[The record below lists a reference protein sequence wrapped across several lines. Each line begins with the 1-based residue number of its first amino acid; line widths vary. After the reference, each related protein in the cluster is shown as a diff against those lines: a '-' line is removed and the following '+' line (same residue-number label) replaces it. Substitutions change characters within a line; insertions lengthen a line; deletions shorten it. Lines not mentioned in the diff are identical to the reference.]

1 MRYYSFS
8 IFADANDIKEN
19 AAVNLK
25 NYDYDSPI
33 AAMNQY
39 MYRNVKN
46 GLIFFAYREEE
57 NATLAA
63 FAYDEK
69 RFSFEEAYGSVG
81 NLLKE
86 AFRIG
91 RTSPEPDEITM
102 QSFYDCGMEAK
113 RRGIAIGFPRMN
125 EDWFLDLFHFYA
137 DSTTHNRF
145 SFSELVVPLRAPGE
159 NRIFDGSFQ
168 SEMDNVAAHAA
179 KADEFKGN
187 PVHYFLS
194 AQSRKAALEMTEAL
208 AYRLWKAGRIS
219 GRRISI
225 IGDLDPDLYQKTN
238 FLENIIENNRGGI
251 VVIDLSVRFGKN
263 PSEYVMT
270 AEYIAGLFRRYRN
283 TSLFFF
289 TYDTNAPG
297 FSYLVLPQIRKYAVP
312 VLLREGEGDRKAA
325 VRCMKALIKESDL
338 AQYAEQA
345 KEFMK
350 NFPGDS
356 FTQTAVLEAFE
367 QFEPWCVNRNIL
379 GAYAMSNQ
387 EEFLLDRTAPEES
400 SYGKLKKL
408 VGLQSVKRQIDEL
421 LAANL
426 VWKERRRRSGSDG
439 RLGSMHTVFAGAPG
453 TAKTTVAR
461 LFAGIGKEKGLL
473 KSGAFVERGG
483 MDLNGSPDSIRAAFT
498 EAKGGVLFIDEA
510 YAMFSYTAVSTLIQE
525 MENNRDDVIVILAG
539 YGEAMDEFLK
549 LNDGLKSRIP
559 YRIDFP
565 NYTPEELTEIFRY
578 TAESLG
584 FDVTEDAVKEARFDF
599 EKACT
604 VADFGNG
611 RYVRNLAERAIKNQ
625 STRLYESGKDLSKIP
640 KKELYL
646 LTREDLLSSCGGAP
660 QNGEAESAMTQLEN
674 MIGLAS
680 VKDVIRKAVAHYK
693 MNRLLTEKGFK
704 REKATMHL
712 VFTGNPGT
720 AKTTVARLFAQI
732 LKDEK
737 VLPTGKFIE
746 VGRADLVGPFVGS
759 TAIRVK
765 NKFKE
770 AKGGVLFID
779 EAYSLC
785 DACQNSFGDE
795 AINTIVQEMENNR
808 EDTVVIFAGYPA
820 PMREF
825 LARNP
830 GMKSRIAFH
839 VAFDDYSTEELCG
852 ITGLIAARNG
862 MTLSDAAMEK
872 LAGIYDSVRTE
883 ADFGNGRYVR
893 KMLEEAEMNLAER
906 LLGVD
911 EDEITAEIITH
922 IEERDIPNAESK
934 EEKKKS
940 RIGFGSDAA

>member
-759 TAIRVK
+759 TA
-765 NKFKE
+765 
-770 AKGGVLFID
+770 
-779 EAYSLC
+779 
-785 DACQNSFGDE
+785 
-795 AINTIVQEMENNR
+795 
-808 EDTVVIFAGYPA
+808 
-820 PMREF
+820 
-825 LARNP
+825 
-830 GMKSRIAFH
+830 
-839 VAFDDYSTEELCG
+839 
-852 ITGLIAARNG
+852 
-862 MTLSDAAMEK
+862 
-872 LAGIYDSVRTE
+872 
-883 ADFGNGRYVR
+883 
-893 KMLEEAEMNLAER
+893 
-906 LLGVD
+906 
-911 EDEITAEIITH
+911 
-922 IEERDIPNAESK
+922 
-934 EEKKKS
+934 
-940 RIGFGSDAA
+940 